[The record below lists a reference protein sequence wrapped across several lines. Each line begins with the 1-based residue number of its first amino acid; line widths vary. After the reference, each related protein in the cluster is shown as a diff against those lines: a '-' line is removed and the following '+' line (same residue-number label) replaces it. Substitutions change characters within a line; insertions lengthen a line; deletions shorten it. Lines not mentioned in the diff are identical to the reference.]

1 MEEKKIEKKKK
12 KLTLTISSK
21 KPHSVPHYTY
31 GKQKK
36 SVVIE
41 KRHSRKGNE
50 RRFYGR
56 SSNLGKPESVDRVKS
71 KSTGDFTLK
80 KSPINRNFEI
90 RKIAEERAT
99 KRFKTVKEDDLAPK
113 KSNLGKNKGSTSNSL
128 YTG

>member
-12 KLTLTISSK
+12 KLTLTISSNK
-21 KPHSVPHYTY
+21 LHSVPHYSY

-50 RRFYGR
+50 RKFYGR
-56 SSNLGKPESVDRVKS
+56 SSNLRKPESTDRVKS

-80 KSPINRNFEI
+80 KSPI
-90 RKIAEERAT
+90 
-99 KRFKTVKEDDLAPK
+99 KT
-113 KSNLGKNKGSTSNSL
+113 
-128 YTG
+128 